1 MAQDGYHGGSS
12 LQLQD
17 LSFHDGG
24 RQPLLD
30 EAGSGAAS
38 TAGGGVALSEEQQ
51 LEVDMRIINEHP
63 DKSSDFA
70 RGLGSQEVAHRL

>member
-1 MAQDGYHGGSS
+1 MAHDGYHGGSS

-24 RQPLLD
+24 RRPLLAESD
-30 EAGSGAAS
+30 AAVS
-38 TAGGGVALSEEQQ
+38 SNGTVLSEEQQ
-51 LEVDMRIINEHP
+51 LKLDMRILEEHP
-63 DKSSDFA
+63 DRSSNFA